1 MKDLRKIGSVAHVSR
16 SGFIVTPLKSN
27 NLPQIGSKVVNNRAK
42 KVGNVQDI
50 IGPTRSPFALI
61 KPEKEALK
69 ASGKKSGAVS
79 LTEEELFVVIPHA
92 GDRKSKGKRKRS
104 REKRN

>member
-16 SGFIVTPLKSN
+16 SGFIVSPLEPN
-27 NLPQIGSKVVNNRAK
+27 NLPDIGSEVVNNRAK
-42 KVGNVQDI
+42 KIGSVYDI

-61 KPEKEALK
+61 KPQKEALK
-69 ASGKKSGAVS
+69 APGKSGAVS
-79 LTEEELFVVIPHA
+79 LTEEELFVVIAHA
-92 GDRKSKGKRKRS
+92 GNRKSKGKRKRS